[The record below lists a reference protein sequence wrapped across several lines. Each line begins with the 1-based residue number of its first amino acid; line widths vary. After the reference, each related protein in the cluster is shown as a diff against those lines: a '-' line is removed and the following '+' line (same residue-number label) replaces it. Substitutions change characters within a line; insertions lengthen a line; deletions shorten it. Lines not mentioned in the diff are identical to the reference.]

1 MKVGLL
7 VAPMHPFESYR
18 TMVAIAEEAKIDSV
32 WVPDH
37 LLGTAHPALWRDMAL
52 ASLSPDAD
60 AWYDPFAC
68 VAAIGRESNLPMG
81 VCVTDAIRRRAP
93 DVVRTTLTLHQLCPG
108 GFHLGVGAGE
118 AENLVPFGYDFAT
131 PAADT
136 EAFLIELRSLL
147 DRGVMPSSEYSGRIG
162 LPLRRD
168 DLGPPKVWIAGHGPR
183 MLRLTGEYG
192 DGWVPAWPMS
202 PASYGEK
209 RRTIGAHADRAGRP
223 MPECALHIGVIIGE
237 SRDYVAELMERD
249 PLGKLH
255 ALMCSA
261 EIWAEYGI
269 KHPSGDRCRGLVDL
283 IYHDLDPEHLR
294 ELAPTIPFELVE
306 EFMFIGNATEIA
318 DRVSDY
324 ADNGLEH
331 VILGNGTGT
340 VGGLD
345 EINASATQFPAIVAA
360 LRER

>member
-7 VAPMHPFESYR
+7 VAPRHPFESYR
-18 TMVAIAEEAKIDSV
+18 MMVAAAEEAKVDSV

-37 LLGTAHPALWRDMAL
+37 LLGTAHPALWPDMAL
-52 ASLSPDAD
+52 APLSPDAD

-68 VAAIGRESNLPMG
+68 VAVLSRESNLPMG

-93 DVVRTTLTLHQLCPG
+93 DVLRTTLTLHHLCRC
-108 GFHLGVGAGE
+108 GFNLGVGAGE

-131 PAADT
+131 PVAHL

-147 DRGVMPSSEYSGRIG
+147 DHGVMPSGSSGRTG

-168 DLGPPKVWIAGHGPR
+168 DLGPPKVWVAGHGPR

-192 DGWVPAWPMS
+192 DAWIPAWPMS

-209 RRTIGAHADRAGRP
+209 RRTIAQHADRAGRP
-223 MPECALHIGVIIGE
+223 VPECALHIAVISGE
-237 SRDYVAELMERD
+237 SRDHVAELMERD
-249 PLGKLH
+249 PLGKLM
-255 ALMCSA
+255 ALMSSA
-261 EIWAEYGI
+261 EILANHGMQ
-269 KHPSGDRCRGLVDL
+269 HPAGNQCRGLVDL
-283 IYHDLDPEHLR
+283 IYHDLNPEQLR
-294 ELAPTIPFELVE
+294 DLAPTIPFELVE

-318 DRVSDY
+318 DRVSGY
-324 ADNGLEH
+324 AGNGLEH

-340 VGGLD
+340 VGGVD
-345 EINASATQFPAIVAA
+345 EINASATQFPAIVGA
-360 LRER
+360 LREL

>member
-18 TMVAIAEEAKIDSV
+18 RMVALAEEAKVDSL

-37 LLGTAHPALWRDMAL
+37 LLGCAPPALWPEMAL

-68 VAAIGRESNLPMG
+68 IAAIGGETNLPMA

-93 DVVRTTLTLHQLCPG
+93 DVVRTTLTLHQLCRG

-118 AENLVPFGYDFAT
+118 AENLLPFGYDFST
-131 PAADT
+131 PVKEL
-136 EAFLIELRSLL
+136 EAFLIELRTLL
-147 DRGVMPSSEYSGRIG
+147 DCGVMPPGCSGRTG
-162 LPLRRD
+162 LPLQRD
-168 DLGPPKVWIAGHGPR
+168 DLGPPKVWVAGHGPR

-202 PASYGEK
+202 PAIYGE
-209 RRTIGAHADRAGRP
+209 RRRSIAEHADRAGRP
-223 MPECALHIGVIIGE
+223 MPECALHASAILGE
-237 SRDYVAELMERD
+237 SRDHVAELMERE
-249 PLGKLH
+249 PLGKLS
-255 ALMCSA
+255 ALWSSG
-261 EIWAEYGI
+261 EVWAKYGMR
-269 KHPSGDRCRGLVDL
+269 HPSGDQSRGLVDMV
-283 IYHDLDPEHLR
+283 YHDLDPEQLR

-306 EFMFIGNATEIA
+306 EFNFIGNAAEIIE
-318 DRVSDY
+318 RLSGY
-324 ADNGLEH
+324 PENGLEH
-331 VILGNGTGT
+331 VILGNVTGI

-345 EINASATQFPAIVAA
+345 EINANTGQLLELVAA
-360 LRER
+360 LGELS

>member
-18 TMVAIAEEAKIDSV
+18 TMVAVAEEAKIDSV

-68 VAAIGRESNLPMG
+68 VAAIGRESNLPMV

-202 PASYGEK
+202 PSSYGEK